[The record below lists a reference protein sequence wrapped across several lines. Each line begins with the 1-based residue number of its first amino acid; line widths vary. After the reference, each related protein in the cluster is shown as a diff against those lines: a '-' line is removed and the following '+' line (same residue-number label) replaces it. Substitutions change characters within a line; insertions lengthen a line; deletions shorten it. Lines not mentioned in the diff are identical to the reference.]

1 MSTLRELRDR
11 RAGSVA
17 MACAVVAGVVLLAAT
32 RSLVFVGDDWDVILA
47 SPHSSL
53 LSWLTAH
60 NGHWSTMEVL
70 VFEAL
75 FRIDGIRSYAPF
87 MATLLVLHAGSA
99 LLLFTY
105 VRHRAGDAIGLAC
118 MISLLFF
125 GNGGDGLLWAQQI
138 TFTGSVC
145 FGLLALVLLGHE
157 APGAGRLISASAALV
172 VAPMFE
178 NIGVFFCLYGIVAT
192 VRVSRSRYRLPSY
205 AAPLAMFAICLI
217 ALRPHIPR

>member
-125 GNGGDGLLWAQQI
+125 GNGGDGFLLAPQI
-138 TFTGSVC
+138 TLTRSVC
-145 FGLLALVLLGHE
+145 FVLFGFGLLCPQDPRPGKVLF
-157 APGAGRLISASAALV
+157 APPAFV
-172 VAPMFE
+172 VALLCSD
-178 NIGVFFCLYGIVAT
+178 I
-192 VRVSRSRYRLPSY
+192 
-205 AAPLAMFAICLI
+205 
-217 ALRPHIPR
+217 